1 MDSTYRFDGMREG
14 VKIMARQLA
23 ATAYSPS
30 TFVKIGHQMPH
41 VDPYTQTQT
50 SGEFD
55 TTQDYFL
62 SVATTPIVLLALG
75 LFSCIIFVLLL
86 VTRCCFRCMSC
97 APNEDD
103 YLKRPYNGDRLAWA
117 NKTVKTRRIVLGF
130 FVAFLLLALAAD
142 HALHWGNAEL
152 DSGVSVAM
160 TSLTTLSN
168 FFSAL
173 YTDTQ
178 ALSEGFGDMSEGVTA
193 LTTAS
198 CSYLS
203 TLSATLESG
212 ETSTQ
217 TLADLLKPLPNYI
230 NKGNTYLTEYMIGY
244 RTTVVY
250 IFYAFIVVNLLLY
263 SIVVYLRQTRM
274 MKVLLFLTWW
284 IVFLLTI
291 ICCIE
296 MIFVIFLGDLC
307 IDPITYI
314 LKPLPAGTVSDSVT
328 YFTSCEGTNPF
339 ATSTDGVTSA
349 LTTIKS
355 LLIDETPL
363 ASTAAVCTTRDER
376 TARFK
381 ILDALCGT
389 CSGYFEDA
397 SYTYSFYSSVEKYT
411 SSKPGI
417 DSTMTSLKSSITD
430 CASLQTSLT
439 GVFEGS
445 LCGGIYSGFFVIWIT
460 QFITSFCLFLLMCCG
475 SVLYQYFDN
484 KYWTLGIDGHYQGG
498 EGFSPTS
505 IEETAVVNVDSNSQ
519 YPSDALVYNAREVE
533 MK

>member
-1 MDSTYRFDGMREG
+1 
-14 VKIMARQLA
+14 
-23 ATAYSPS
+23 
-30 TFVKIGHQMPH
+30 
-41 VDPYTQTQT
+41 
-50 SGEFD
+50 
-55 TTQDYFL
+55 
-62 SVATTPIVLLALG
+62 
-75 LFSCIIFVLLL
+75 
-86 VTRCCFRCMSC
+86 
-97 APNEDD
+97 
-103 YLKRPYNGDRLAWA
+103 
-117 NKTVKTRRIVLGF
+117 
-130 FVAFLLLALAAD
+130 
-142 HALHWGNAEL
+142 
-152 DSGVSVAM
+152 
-160 TSLTTLSN
+160 
-168 FFSAL
+168 
-173 YTDTQ
+173 
-178 ALSEGFGDMSEGVTA
+178 
-193 LTTAS
+193 
-198 CSYLS
+198 
-203 TLSATLESG
+203 
-212 ETSTQ
+212 
-217 TLADLLKPLPNYI
+217 
-230 NKGNTYLTEYMIGY
+230 MIGY

-355 LLIDETPL
+355 LLIDETTS
-363 ASTAAVCTTRDER
+363 ASTADMCRTDAQR
-376 TARFK
+376 TARFN
-381 ILDALCGT
+381 ILDALCGM
-389 CSGYFEDA
+389 CDGYFEDA
-397 SYTYSFYSSVEKYT
+397 SYTYSFYSTGLKYT